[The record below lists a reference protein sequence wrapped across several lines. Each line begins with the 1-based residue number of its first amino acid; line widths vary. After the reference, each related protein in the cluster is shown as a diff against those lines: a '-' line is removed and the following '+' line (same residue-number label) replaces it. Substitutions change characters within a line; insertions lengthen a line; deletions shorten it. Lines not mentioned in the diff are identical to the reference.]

1 MKSEEFCDF
10 TRTKTE
16 IYSFFVE
23 MSKITDVRR
32 NFLFFFFLFS
42 VTD

>member
-1 MKSEEFCDF
+1 MKSVEFCDF

-23 MSKITDVRR
+23 MSKITDEGR
-32 NFLFFFFLFS
+32 NFLFLFFLFS